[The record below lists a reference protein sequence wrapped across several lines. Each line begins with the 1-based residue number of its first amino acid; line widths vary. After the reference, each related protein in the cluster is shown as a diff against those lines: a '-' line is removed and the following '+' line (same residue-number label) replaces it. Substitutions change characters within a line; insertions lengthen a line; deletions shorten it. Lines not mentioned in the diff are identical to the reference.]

1 MKDFANVKGNK
12 SKKTK
17 RKTVFT
23 SKKPSV
29 RTISTS
35 AILILIF
42 ISVGLAFSSIFLFKT
57 NVISIKNVNTSNTVN
72 IDFPS
77 SLMENSVLIEFNEE
91 NNSLECQFFVQIG
104 AYGNRKYALEAIKM
118 LNSDIENLSINEVYS
133 ALLPGKLLNS
143 VISGPY
149 INRSAANNAKEKIT
163 KRGFEPRLR
172 TVCKEN

>member
-29 RTISTS
+29 NTISTS
-35 AILILIF
+35 TILILIF
-42 ISVGLAFSSIFLFKT
+42 ISVGLGSSSIFLFKT
-57 NVISIKNVNTSNTVN
+57 DVISIKTANTSNTVN

-91 NNSLECQFFVQIG
+91 NIQSILECLIAVKQ
-104 AYGNRKYALEAIKM
+104 
-118 LNSDIENLSINEVYS
+118 
-133 ALLPGKLLNS
+133 
-143 VISGPY
+143 VISNGL
-149 INRSAANNAKEKIT
+149 NLLGIT
-163 KRGFEPRLR
+163 PMQKM
-172 TVCKEN
+172 